1 METDTEKWA
10 DWLLCVWIGV
20 VGVCFFGVAFW
31 PALGNSMQK
40 ASVFYA
46 VMVLVSAVT
55 LALKFL
61 RRASSGKK

>member
-1 METDTEKWA
+1 MIQKWA
-10 DWLLCVWIGV
+10 DFLLCLWVVV
-20 VGVCFFGVAFW
+20 VGVCFFGVALW
-31 PALGNSMQK
+31 PALGNSTQK

-46 VMVLVSAVT
+46 AMVLVSAVT